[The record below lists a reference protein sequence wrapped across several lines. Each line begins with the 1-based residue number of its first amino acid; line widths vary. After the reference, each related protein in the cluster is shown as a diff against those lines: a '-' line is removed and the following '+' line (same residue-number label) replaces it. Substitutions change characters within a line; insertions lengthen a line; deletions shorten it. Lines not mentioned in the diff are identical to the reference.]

1 MKTHLH
7 QAKIYL
13 PVDIAKALNK
23 KPELVQ
29 KAVEAFYVRDPAQ
42 LRVIFSHLDNHRKLI
57 LVGRFTDDSLLT
69 FPFNP

>member
-7 QAKIYL
+7 QTKVYL
-13 PVDIAKALNK
+13 PVGIAKALNK

-42 LRVIFSHLDNHRKLI
+42 LRVSDFFFYLDNHPKLI
-57 LVGRFTDDSLLT
+57 PCRPLHE
-69 FPFNP
+69 